1 MNYYREIKNEL
12 INNEINKR
20 IKNYSINRSD
30 LNTYYNVG
38 KMLSEAGKHYG
49 EGIIKEYSERL
60 TLDIGKG
67 YGISNLKRMRPFYYI
82 IEKGVA
88 LPHQLSWSHILSLLP
103 IDDINEINYYIDVSI
118 KQSLSY
124 RELRNKIKNNEYD
137 RIDAETKNKLI
148 NKEKSSVVDFVK
160 NPIIIK
166 NSNNYET
173 ISEKVLQKLILE
185 DIESFMKELG
195 NSFCFIGSEYKI
207 RIGNNFNYIDL
218 LLFNYEYNCFIVVE
232 LKTTELKK
240 EHIGQIQVYMNYI
253 DENLKKFNQ
262 DKTIGIIICKQD
274 NKYVIKYCSDDRII
288 AREYELVWY
297 NMYRM
302 WYLMKDKYWNVVNE
316 FKLKKKTKETLKRQ
330 IDVFYSYENKDN
342 NKNIINDEVILST
355 SNLIHGSRA
364 SIETLEIISK
374 EGLIASE
381 FYDNFNPNK
390 KKPYVVE
397 LWDIK
402 EEINLS
408 SWIKKYAGV
417 TIDFKNREGI
427 VYKSVI
433 SSFDE
438 IKSNIKNEAG
448 FRDYIIYQ
456 NQEQRFVPND
466 IVDNEVTVAFIVE
479 FNENNELIKNDIFS
493 ESFDNNILKDILPKW
508 FYEKYMKTRK
518 FDNYETGREKAILFG
533 IPVSM
538 IKGIIV
544 SRKIEHD
551 LTYTN
556 KIKELFPTCYICN
569 IDGKLI

>member
-1 MNYYREIKNEL
+1 
-12 INNEINKR
+12 
-20 IKNYSINRSD
+20 
-30 LNTYYNVG
+30 
-38 KMLSEAGKHYG
+38 
-49 EGIIKEYSERL
+49 
-60 TLDIGKG
+60 
-67 YGISNLKRMRPFYYI
+67 
-82 IEKGVA
+82 
-88 LPHQLSWSHILSLLP
+88 
-103 IDDINEINYYIDVSI
+103 
-118 KQSLSY
+118 
-124 RELRNKIKNNEYD
+124 
-137 RIDAETKNKLI
+137 
-148 NKEKSSVVDFVK
+148 
-160 NPIIIK
+160 
-166 NSNNYET
+166 
-173 ISEKVLQKLILE
+173 
-185 DIESFMKELG
+185 
-195 NSFCFIGSEYKI
+195 
-207 RIGNNFNYIDL
+207 
-218 LLFNYEYNCFIVVE
+218 
-232 LKTTELKK
+232 
-240 EHIGQIQVYMNYI
+240 
-253 DENLKKFNQ
+253 
-262 DKTIGIIICKQD
+262 
-274 NKYVIKYCSDDRII
+274 
-288 AREYELVWY
+288 
-297 NMYRM
+297 
-302 WYLMKDKYWNVVNE
+302 MKDKYWNVVNE

-538 IKGIIV
+538 IK
-544 SRKIEHD
+544 E
-551 LTYTN
+551 
-556 KIKELFPTCYICN
+556 
-569 IDGKLI
+569 

>member
-1 MNYYREIKNEL
+1 
-12 INNEINKR
+12 
-20 IKNYSINRSD
+20 
-30 LNTYYNVG
+30 
-38 KMLSEAGKHYG
+38 
-49 EGIIKEYSERL
+49 
-60 TLDIGKG
+60 
-67 YGISNLKRMRPFYYI
+67 
-82 IEKGVA
+82 
-88 LPHQLSWSHILSLLP
+88 
-103 IDDINEINYYIDVSI
+103 
-118 KQSLSY
+118 
-124 RELRNKIKNNEYD
+124 
-137 RIDAETKNKLI
+137 
-148 NKEKSSVVDFVK
+148 
-160 NPIIIK
+160 
-166 NSNNYET
+166 
-173 ISEKVLQKLILE
+173 
-185 DIESFMKELG
+185 
-195 NSFCFIGSEYKI
+195 
-207 RIGNNFNYIDL
+207 
-218 LLFNYEYNCFIVVE
+218 
-232 LKTTELKK
+232 
-240 EHIGQIQVYMNYI
+240 
-253 DENLKKFNQ
+253 
-262 DKTIGIIICKQD
+262 
-274 NKYVIKYCSDDRII
+274 
-288 AREYELVWY
+288 
-297 NMYRM
+297 
-302 WYLMKDKYWNVVNE
+302 MKDKYWNVVNE

-381 FYDNFNPNK
+381 FYDNFNSNK